1 MLLESLAHR
10 REPTRYRSS
19 PEHRRHGRQFQQSL
33 FDPTVLGPYPGSKI
47 NTPHDDVDLPDP
59 LRKSHLA
66 TDSSITLNTPESVL
80 FAANGTCVL
89 DPEGKV
95 GHLRANMYVAP
106 GGIFGP
112 VTPQVSIGQ
121 LFWDQDLID
130 EVDATHPDNTN
141 LTPITRNVD
150 DDLFLEEGVDTTS
163 DPVINYVKFGDDI

>member
-95 GHLRANMYVAP
+95 
-106 GGIFGP
+106 
-112 VTPQVSIGQ
+112 SIGQ